1 MVDLKCSDSFC
12 YAATTLSHTRTR
24 THSSPTQTIAACWV
38 EFPVLPGRS
47 PLARQSIRSRGQM
60 PVDHTASDATALPT
74 RLQIKQV
81 RVFQVIIFQNYFSP
95 LVSSSFTQVLELA
108 RIYQRH
114 PFFGGGFALWVNL
127 ERIGIR
133 NYLDSFY
140 LNSWRISPF
149 VYFSFIIYLFSLL

>member
-114 PFFGGGFALWVNL
+114 PTRILFFLGGGLHY
-127 ERIGIR
+127 RSI
-133 NYLDSFY
+133 
-140 LNSWRISPF
+140 WRELASE
-149 VYFSFIIYLFSLL
+149 IILTVST